1 MSVARV
7 EMDLGDRVLSIETG
21 KLAIQAHGAVV
32 VRAGDTMCLVTA
44 CTSDAPRPGI
54 DFFPLTVDYEERL
67 YAAGKIP
74 GSFFRREGRPTEGAI
89 LTSRLTDRGLRPLFP
104 DGMRSD
110 VQIIATA
117 LSTDQESQID
127 ILCMIGASAA
137 LAISGI
143 DFPTPLGSMR
153 VGLSQDDE
161 WVVYPTHSEEDEL
174 VLDLV
179 VSSTRD
185 HVMMIEAGSDGV
197 DEETIVEGCAVAQEQ
212 CWRVID
218 MIEELK
224 QKVEITPRAA
234 VYVKPDEDILAALDK
249 AGAAQRFDEALR
261 VEGFD
266 EQRLARKDARSA
278 IAEELFAKF
287 GEEKVND
294 IDRAIDACLKKAT
307 RKMVLGER
315 RRPDG
320 RGPTDIRPLSAEV
333 GLTPRAH
340 GSGLFTRGQTQ
351 VLCMA
356 TLGTLGEGQRL
367 DGLTD
372 EEPKTF
378 LHHYNM
384 PPYSTGEAY
393 PMRGPSRRAIGHGAL
408 AERALRAVVPDA
420 DKFPYSLRL
429 VSEAV
434 SSNGSTSMAS
444 VCAGS
449 LAMMDAGV
457 PVSSAVAGM
466 AMGIIY
472 ESPSEYCIL
481 TDIQGFEDH
490 NGDMD
495 FKVAGTREGITALQL
510 DVKAQGLTP
519 QILGQALL
527 QAKEARMQVLDV
539 MDSVISEP
547 RAELSRF
554 APRVVTVEIP
564 QEKIGEVIGPGG
576 KTIRKLEE
584 FGVKIEIEEDG
595 RVFVSGVDPDAT
607 EQAVQAIKNIV
618 RVPEV
623 GEIFEN
629 ATVVRLMPFGAFCE
643 LLPGKD
649 GLLHVS
655 DYAWEHTPSI
665 SDVLKV
671 GDKVTVKIKEIDDQG
686 RVNLSRKALLERPEG
701 IPEDSGRSDR
711 GRRPSSSSRSQGRRR
726 PREGD
731 GGEGGEVRFRDKKR
745 N

>member
-1 MSVARV
+1 
-7 EMDLGDRVLSIETG
+7 
-21 KLAIQAHGAVV
+21 
-32 VRAGDTMCLVTA
+32 
-44 CTSDAPRPGI
+44 
-54 DFFPLTVDYEERL
+54 
-67 YAAGKIP
+67 
-74 GSFFRREGRPTEGAI
+74 
-89 LTSRLTDRGLRPLFP
+89 
-104 DGMRSD
+104 
-110 VQIIATA
+110 
-117 LSTDQESQID
+117 
-127 ILCMIGASAA
+127 
-137 LAISGI
+137 
-143 DFPTPLGSMR
+143 
-153 VGLSQDDE
+153 
-161 WVVYPTHSEEDEL
+161 
-174 VLDLV
+174 
-179 VSSTRD
+179 
-185 HVMMIEAGSDGV
+185 
-197 DEETIVEGCAVAQEQ
+197 
-212 CWRVID
+212 
-218 MIEELK
+218 
-224 QKVEITPRAA
+224 
-234 VYVKPDEDILAALDK
+234 
-249 AGAAQRFDEALR
+249 
-261 VEGFD
+261 
-266 EQRLARKDARSA
+266 
-278 IAEELFAKF
+278 
-287 GEEKVND
+287 
-294 IDRAIDACLKKAT
+294 
-307 RKMVLGER
+307 
-315 RRPDG
+315 
-320 RGPTDIRPLSAEV
+320 
-333 GLTPRAH
+333 
-340 GSGLFTRGQTQ
+340 
-351 VLCMA
+351 
-356 TLGTLGEGQRL
+356 
-367 DGLTD
+367 
-372 EEPKTF
+372 
-378 LHHYNM
+378 
-384 PPYSTGEAY
+384 
-393 PMRGPSRRAIGHGAL
+393 
-408 AERALRAVVPDA
+408 VPDA

>member
-1 MSVARV
+1 
-7 EMDLGDRVLSIETG
+7 MDLGDRLLSIETG
-21 KLAIQAHGAVV
+21 KLALQAHGAVV

-44 CTSDAPRPGI
+44 CTSETPRPGI

-104 DGMRSD
+104 EGMRSD

-117 LSTDQESQID
+117 LSTDQENQID

-143 DFPTPLGSMR
+143 PFPTLLGSMR

-212 CWRVID
+212 CRRVID
-218 MIEELK
+218 LIEELK
-224 QKVEITPRAA
+224 QKVKITPRPV
-234 VYVKPDEDILAALDK
+234 VYVTSDDEVLDALEK
-249 AGAAQRFDEALR
+249 SGARQRFEAALR
-261 VEGFD
+261 VEGFE
-266 EQRLARKDARSA
+266 EQKTARRDARKAV
-278 IAEELFAKF
+278 AEELLSQF
-287 GEEKVND
+287 GEAKAEA
-294 IDRAIDACLKKAT
+294 IERALDACMKKVLRA
-307 RKMVLGER
+307 MILGEK

-320 RGPTDIRPLSAEV
+320 RGPREIRPLSAEV

-351 VLCMA
+351 VLCIA

-420 DKFPYSLRL
+420 DRFPYSLRL

-457 PVSSAVAGM
+457 PVSAAVGGM

-472 ESPSEYCIL
+472 ESPAEYCIL

-495 FKVAGTREGITALQL
+495 FKVAGTRDGVTALQL

-527 QAKEARMQVLDV
+527 QAKEARIQVLDV
-539 MDSVISEP
+539 MDAVISEP
-547 RAELSRF
+547 RPDLSPF

-564 QEKIGEVIGPGG
+564 QDKIGEVIGPGG

-584 FGVKIEIEEDG
+584 YGVKIEIEEDG
-595 RVFVSGVDPDAT
+595 RVFVSGVDSKAT
-607 EQAVQAIKNIV
+607 EQAVQAIKDIV

-623 GEIFEN
+623 GEVFED

-643 LLPGKD
+643 ILPGRD

-665 SDVLKV
+665 SEVLKV
-671 GDKVTVKIKEIDDQG
+671 GDKVTVKVKEIDDQG
-686 RVNLSRKALLERPEG
+686 RVNLSRKALLARPEG
-701 IPEDSGRSDR
+701 ASDDSGGPDR
-711 GRRPSSSSRSQGRRR
+711 ARRPSSSTRSHGRRR

-731 GGEGGEVRFRDKKR
+731 GGEGGEVRYRDKKR
-745 N
+745 S

>member
-1 MSVARV
+1 VSVARV

-384 PPYSTGEAY
+384 PP
-393 PMRGPSRRAIGHGAL
+393 
-408 AERALRAVVPDA
+408 
-420 DKFPYSLRL
+420 
-429 VSEAV
+429 
-434 SSNGSTSMAS
+434 
-444 VCAGS
+444 
-449 LAMMDAGV
+449 
-457 PVSSAVAGM
+457 
-466 AMGIIY
+466 
-472 ESPSEYCIL
+472 
-481 TDIQGFEDH
+481 
-490 NGDMD
+490 
-495 FKVAGTREGITALQL
+495 
-510 DVKAQGLTP
+510 
-519 QILGQALL
+519 
-527 QAKEARMQVLDV
+527 
-539 MDSVISEP
+539 
-547 RAELSRF
+547 
-554 APRVVTVEIP
+554 
-564 QEKIGEVIGPGG
+564 
-576 KTIRKLEE
+576 
-584 FGVKIEIEEDG
+584 
-595 RVFVSGVDPDAT
+595 
-607 EQAVQAIKNIV
+607 
-618 RVPEV
+618 
-623 GEIFEN
+623 
-629 ATVVRLMPFGAFCE
+629 
-643 LLPGKD
+643 
-649 GLLHVS
+649 
-655 DYAWEHTPSI
+655 
-665 SDVLKV
+665 
-671 GDKVTVKIKEIDDQG
+671 
-686 RVNLSRKALLERPEG
+686 
-701 IPEDSGRSDR
+701 
-711 GRRPSSSSRSQGRRR
+711 
-726 PREGD
+726 
-731 GGEGGEVRFRDKKR
+731 
-745 N
+745 

>member
-294 IDRAIDACLKKAT
+294 IDRAIDACLKKA
-307 RKMVLGER
+307 
-315 RRPDG
+315 
-320 RGPTDIRPLSAEV
+320 
-333 GLTPRAH
+333 
-340 GSGLFTRGQTQ
+340 
-351 VLCMA
+351 
-356 TLGTLGEGQRL
+356 
-367 DGLTD
+367 
-372 EEPKTF
+372 
-378 LHHYNM
+378 
-384 PPYSTGEAY
+384 
-393 PMRGPSRRAIGHGAL
+393 
-408 AERALRAVVPDA
+408 
-420 DKFPYSLRL
+420 
-429 VSEAV
+429 
-434 SSNGSTSMAS
+434 
-444 VCAGS
+444 
-449 LAMMDAGV
+449 
-457 PVSSAVAGM
+457 
-466 AMGIIY
+466 
-472 ESPSEYCIL
+472 
-481 TDIQGFEDH
+481 
-490 NGDMD
+490 
-495 FKVAGTREGITALQL
+495 
-510 DVKAQGLTP
+510 
-519 QILGQALL
+519 
-527 QAKEARMQVLDV
+527 
-539 MDSVISEP
+539 
-547 RAELSRF
+547 
-554 APRVVTVEIP
+554 
-564 QEKIGEVIGPGG
+564 
-576 KTIRKLEE
+576 
-584 FGVKIEIEEDG
+584 
-595 RVFVSGVDPDAT
+595 
-607 EQAVQAIKNIV
+607 
-618 RVPEV
+618 
-623 GEIFEN
+623 
-629 ATVVRLMPFGAFCE
+629 
-643 LLPGKD
+643 
-649 GLLHVS
+649 
-655 DYAWEHTPSI
+655 
-665 SDVLKV
+665 
-671 GDKVTVKIKEIDDQG
+671 
-686 RVNLSRKALLERPEG
+686 
-701 IPEDSGRSDR
+701 
-711 GRRPSSSSRSQGRRR
+711 
-726 PREGD
+726 
-731 GGEGGEVRFRDKKR
+731 
-745 N
+745 